1 MAYINVGIP
10 FSDGLLISGEHA
22 HSINKKTIKKHVKPD
37 KGTKTQQACSV
48 SDYNPTGVSQGS
60 SVLYI
65 DNLNGNIIN
74 NYRYESKKSNRNQSD
89 RRSDRCSTNPAE
101 RNERNYQ
108 TNCNIR
114 YPEVYDE
121 SGNGNRTTV
130 RRTGNR
136 YPVQMDILC
145 DQNSPNHQPKG
156 GNRRH
161 IQNHESHRAPP
172 NTVFIQNYTN
182 YDNRIIHHYGCN
194 PIGNTNSNGQ
204 QGRHFKNYDGNQ
216 NHHDGYHPDRNVSGT
231 TIEQPVRQPANK
243 AKIHP
248 SRPSVAWTI
257 PMGETATAQKKQKVK
272 NQKEF
277 EAYPAEEVTEE
288 AARAHEPENV
298 EPEPEVA
305 PSEQLDEPDPHEPEE
320 YSALSL
326 PEDAA
331 RAHEPENV
339 EPEPEVAPSEQLDEP
354 DPHEPKEYS
363 ALSLPEDAARAHEP
377 ENVEP
382 EPEVAPSEQL
392 DEPDPHEPEE
402 YSALS
407 LPEDAARA
415 HEPEVAPSEQLN
427 EPHPHEPE
435 EYSKAKYLPDNE
447 YATPPIQPEKK
458 VRKGLG
464 KFFSDMFKTKK
475 QEPVGKAKPDKTKPT
490 DETLVE
496 RTTKS
501 EKEKER
507 KIKQT
512 VTNQQTAQ
520 GQREPQKPKEDEKK
534 PSENKKNWFKKKL
547 EKAEEKI
554 QKFGNSVKEKKDKGI
569 KNVKNGAKKV
579 TKFFKKNKK

>member
-1 MAYINVGIP
+1 MPYINVGIP

-22 HSINKKTIKKHVKPD
+22 HSINKKTIKNHVKPD

-331 RAHEPENV
+331 RAHEPE
-339 EPEPEVAPSEQLDEP
+339 
-354 DPHEPKEYS
+354 
-363 ALSLPEDAARAHEP
+363 
-377 ENVEP
+377 
-382 EPEVAPSEQL
+382 
-392 DEPDPHEPEE
+392 
-402 YSALS
+402 
-407 LPEDAARA
+407 
-415 HEPEVAPSEQLN
+415 VAPSEQLN